1 MQARRAIIILN
12 VLLSVAKFWNY
23 SVDFS
28 LQDGINEIV
37 SRYVESWKLINKT
50 EGERAIDAFT
60 NQLTNLKTTMVE
72 LFAHLTFKITKN
84 DFRKQTSTKM

>member
-1 MQARRAIIILN
+1 MESLKIIN
-12 VLLSVAKFWNY
+12 
-23 SVDFS
+23 
-28 LQDGINEIV
+28 Q
-37 SRYVESWKLINKT
+37 T

-60 NQLTNLKTTMVE
+60 KQLTDLKTMVE